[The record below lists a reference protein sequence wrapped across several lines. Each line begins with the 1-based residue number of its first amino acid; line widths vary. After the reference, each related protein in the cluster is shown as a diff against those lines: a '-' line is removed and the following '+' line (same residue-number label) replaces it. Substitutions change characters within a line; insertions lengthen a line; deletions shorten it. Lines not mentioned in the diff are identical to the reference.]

1 MTPAELDRDD
11 AADTRADLAER
22 EQAWLEPDRRPEPD
36 RAAELAELADLR
48 AVMDGGLE
56 GSCGLRGPAACAQC
70 EFRAHCENPWSE
82 LVCECGDCGQVYAY
96 RAHHECAQMRR
107 RNGAR
112 GSSRTCPSCKRPG
125 VLTAREAARGYQCRA
140 CTRRDEGY
148 GFEG

>member
-1 MTPAELDRDD
+1 MTPAELYRDD
-11 AADTRADLAER
+11 AAEARADLRAR
-22 EQAWLEPDRRPEPD
+22 ELAWLEPDRRPEPD
-36 RAAELAELADLR
+36 RAAELADLADLR
-48 AVMDGGLE
+48 AVLDGGLE
-56 GSCGLRGPAACAQC
+56 RELTRPFESCAAAV
-70 EFRAHCENPWSE
+70 E

>member
-1 MTPAELDRDD
+1 MTPAELYRDD

-36 RAAELAELADLR
+36 RAAELADLADLR
-48 AVMDGGLE
+48 AVLDGGRE
-56 GSCGLRGPAACAQC
+56 
-70 EFRAHCENPWSE
+70 E

-96 RAHHECAQMRR
+96 RARHECAPMRR

-112 GSSRTCPSCKRPG
+112 GNSRTCPSCKRPG